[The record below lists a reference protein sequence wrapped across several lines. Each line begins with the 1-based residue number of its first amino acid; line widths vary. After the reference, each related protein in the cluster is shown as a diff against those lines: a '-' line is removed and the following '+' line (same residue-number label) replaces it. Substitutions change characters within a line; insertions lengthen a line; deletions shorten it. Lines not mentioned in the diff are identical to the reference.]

1 MTQMKRIALVL
12 LLPALL
18 VACGP
23 SQAELDATLAAAQVH
38 AVSTFAAQLTA
49 AAEQNPSPTPTATPQ
64 PSPTSEATAEV
75 QVTMTLSATGAATM
89 DACNIM
95 IFREDVTVPD
105 GEEIAGGATF
115 TKTWT
120 VENAGTCNWSPA
132 YQLLFS
138 HGDRMDGA
146 RTTQIQQTILA
157 GDAGNIS
164 ILLRAPTA
172 SGEYTGWWTL
182 ASPLGEGFGHLS
194 VVIIVP

>member
-1 MTQMKRIALVL
+1 MKRIALLL
-12 LLPALL
+12 LLPVLL

-38 AVSTFAAQLTA
+38 AVSTFAAQLTI
-49 AAEQNPSPTPTATPQ
+49 AAEQNPSPTPTNTPQ
-64 PSPTSEATAEV
+64 PSATPEATAEV
-75 QVTMTLSATGAATM
+75 QVTVTLASTGAATL
-89 DACNIM
+89 DTCNVM
-95 IFREDVTVPD
+95 VFSHDVTVPD
-105 GEEIAGGATF
+105 GEVITGGATF
-115 TKTWT
+115 TKTWG
-120 VENAGTCNWSPA
+120 VENTGTCNWSPA

-157 GDAGNIS
+157 GDEGNIS

>member
-1 MTQMKRIALVL
+1 MKRTL
-12 LLPALL
+12 LLTLLPMLL

-38 AVSTFAAQLTA
+38 AVSTFAAQLTV
-49 AAEQNPSPTPTATPQ
+49 AAEQNPSPTPTETPEPTATTEP
-64 PSPTSEATAEV
+64 TAEV

-89 DACNIM
+89 DPCNIM
-95 IFREDVTVPD
+95 VFREDVTVPD
-105 GEEIAGGATF
+105 GEIIAGGATF
-115 TKTWT
+115 TKTWN

-146 RTTQIQQTILA
+146 RTSQIQRTILA
-157 GDAGNIS
+157 GDSGNIS

-182 ASPLGEGFGHLS
+182 ATPLGEGFGHLS

>member
-1 MTQMKRIALVL
+1 MKSRLFLL

-38 AVSTFAAQLTA
+38 AVSTFAAQLTT
-49 AAEQNPSPTPTATPQ
+49 AAEQN

-89 DACNIM
+89 DTCNIM
-95 IFREDVTVPD
+95 IFKEDVTVPD